1 MADVTCKNVS
11 DMEQIFDGGF
21 VRARASLGVTSWGM
35 QVENLPPNHQ
45 DYPEHDHAHDGQEEV
60 YAVLS
65 GSCTLETDGE
75 SHTLKPGDFARVGP
89 SEKRKIVTGDE
100 ACQLL
105 AIGAT
110 PGKAYDPPPYTELG
124 APAPGA

>member
-11 DMEQIFDGGF
+11 EMEQLFGGGF
-21 VRARASLGVTSWGM
+21 IRARASLGVTSWGM

-45 DYPEHDHAHDGQEEV
+45 DYPEHDHGQDGQEEV

-65 GSCTLETDGE
+65 GSCTLQADGE
-75 SHTLKPGDFARVGP
+75 SHQLSVGDFARVGP

-105 AIGAT
+105 AIGAV
-110 PGKAYDPPPYTELG
+110 PGKAYEAPPYTELG
-124 APAPGA
+124 APEPGA